1 MALTVVR
8 SPQEWTARF
17 GAAAPQTGVTIG
29 NFDGLHLGHQRILRG
44 VVERARATGALAA
57 AVTFDPHPLKV
68 LRPEEAPPLIVTLEQ
83 RLAAFEEMGLDAVL
97 GLHFDLALSRLSPE
111 DFVRRILVGTLR
123 VHAVLVGGNFRFGYR
138 QAGDAKR
145 LAELG
150 RDFRFAVETIPPVVL
165 RGAVVS
171 STAIRRAVEEGRVC
185 LAGRWLGRP
194 FALIGM
200 IQPGTGQGRRLVV
213 PTLNLATQQELLPKA
228 GVYVTE
234 TRVAGRL
241 YRSATNVGFRPT
253 FDGRRL
259 TIESHLFDFSQDLT
273 AGPMEVRF
281 WTRLRDE
288 KKFVNIDALREQVL
302 RDLARAREFFRRLES
317 YSRFSAAG
325 VRSSAGRVS
334 GPSDLT

>member
-1 MALTVVR
+1 MALTVAR
-8 SPQEWTARF
+8 SPQEWATRF
-17 GAAAPQTGVTIG
+17 GAAAPQTVVTIG
-29 NFDGLHLGHQRILRG
+29 NFDGLHLGHQKILRG
-44 VVERARATGALAA
+44 LVERARATGALAA

-68 LRPEEAPPLIVTLEQ
+68 LRPEEAPPLILTLEQ
-83 RLAAFEEMGLDAVL
+83 RLAALEAMGLDAALVL
-97 GLHFDLALSRLSPE
+97 RFDLALSRRSPE
-111 DFVRRILVGTLR
+111 DFVRQILVDTLR
-123 VHAVLVGGNFRFGYR
+123 VGAVLVGGNFRFGYR

-150 RDFRFAVETIPPVVL
+150 REFRFAVEAIPPVVL
-165 RGAVVS
+165 RGTVVS
-171 STAIRRAVEEGRVC
+171 STAIRRAVQEGRVS

-194 FALIGM
+194 FALSGTIRA
-200 IQPGTGQGRRLVV
+200 GTGQGRLLVV
-213 PTLNLATQQELLPKA
+213 PTLNLDTQQELLPKT

-234 TRVAGRL
+234 TRVTGRL

-273 AGPMEVRF
+273 DGPMEVHF

-288 KKFVNIDALREQVL
+288 KKFANTDALRDQVL
-302 RDLARAREFFRRLES
+302 RDLSRAREFFRRLES
-317 YSRFSAAG
+317 YSRFSAEG